1 MEKANLK
8 LRQKHVEGKPTMTFR
23 DRREAG
29 ELLAEAILKKY
40 DGTFENPVVVA
51 IPRGGVVV
59 AEPIAKSLNAPLELV
74 IPRKIG
80 APFNEEFAVAAV
92 TEDGTLLMNPYVT
105 GDVAYSLGI
114 SEEYLKRKAL
124 EEIEEIKRRKKK
136 YTADKKKT
144 SLTGKEI
151 ILVDDGIATGL
162 TVKAAIASLRKEK
175 PKKIIL
181 AVPVMPA
188 DKVPEFQE
196 LVDDLVVI
204 YTPEFFSA
212 VGQFYYDFS
221 QTTDEE
227 VIEIMNRL

>member
-1 MEKANLK
+1 M
-8 LRQKHVEGKPTMTFR
+8 VFR
-23 DRREAG
+23 DRKEAG
-29 ELLAEAILKKY
+29 ELLAEAILRKY
-40 DGTFENPVVVA
+40 NGTLENPVVVA

-59 AEPIAKSLNAPLELV
+59 AEPIAEALSAPIDLV

-92 TEDGTLLMNPYVT
+92 TEDGTILMNPSIT
-105 GDVAYSLGI
+105 GDVAYRLGI
-114 SEEYLKRKAL
+114 SEDYIKKKAL
-124 EEIEEIKRRKKK
+124 QEIEEIKRRKEK
-136 YTADKKKT
+136 YIGSRGKLP
-144 SLTGKEI
+144 LTGREV

-188 DKVPEFQE
+188 DKVPEFQK
-196 LVDDLVVI
+196 LVDDLIVI
-204 YTPEFFSA
+204 HAPEFFNA
-212 VGQFYYDFS
+212 VGQFYHDFS

-227 VIEIMNRL
+227 VIEIMEKNQ